1 MTFALQQLR
10 NKRKTTDLNE
20 NRKQKSEF
28 RQESDELA
36 VINNDFV
43 SSNCVISRISGLPLE
58 CEDLIMSVVSSIHHA
73 R

>member
-1 MTFALQQLR
+1 MLTFALQQLR
-10 NKRKTTDLNE
+10 NKQKTTDLNE
-20 NRKQKSEF
+20 KQKSEF
-28 RQESDELA
+28 RQESEELA

-43 SSNCVISRISGLPLE
+43 PSNSVISRIPGPPLE